1 MAFIR
6 SYIVRSRYMAGDP
19 FLGIKLPK
27 IKIGKVLGG
36 VAGAALSLTPAGRVA
51 NVLKIAGK
59 AVGMGAAAGVGSR
72 IVQSIPMPSLNAQ
85 PGTGAGAP
93 QWPGGVI
100 TDPNDPRLNPKAA
113 FESGF
118 HRKRY
123 RRMNVTN
130 MRALTRA
137 VRRVKR
143 FEKIARQT
151 VTLSH
156 RVRVKKGARGKK
168 C

>member
-6 SYIVRSRYMAGDP
+6 SYMVRSRMMAGDP
-19 FLGIKLPK
+19 LFGIKLPK
-27 IKIGKVLGG
+27 IKVGKLLGG
-36 VAGAALSLTPAGRVA
+36 VAGTALSLTPAGRVA

-59 AVGMGAAAGVGSR
+59 AVGMGAAAGIGSR
-72 IVQSIPMPSLNAQ
+72 LVQSIPMPSFQAQ
-85 PGTGAGAP
+85 PGTGAFNIGSNRPATEEEKRM
-93 QWPGGVI
+93 G
-100 TDPNDPRLNPKAA
+100 RAA
-113 FESGF
+113 FEGAYVRS
-118 HRKRY
+118 HKRY

-156 RVRVKKGARGKK
+156 RVRVKKGARGR
-168 C
+168 